1 MRYLMTAVLLFTA
14 LGAAAAETKPIKAEW
29 KSYYYQGPTYRR
41 YECANAMS
49 AVEEVLAI
57 IDARKVYTKC
67 SWNYG
72 LSADWEALTLVKED
86 PSGKAIGM
94 MFSSRVGP
102 FTGLDSKWRELSG
115 KEGVIEARWQT
126 ISLQRRMND
135 LRACNTYVRVLDYLL
150 DELPVRN
157 ISQTVFCNTGMS
169 YIHVRFDYLRPKF
182 QPGAKASAPMAV
194 GHDRPKS

>member
-1 MRYLMTAVLLFTA
+1 MTAVLLFTA

-29 KSYYYQGPTYRR
+29 KSYYYDGPNYRR
-41 YECANAMS
+41 YQCANAMS
-49 AVEEVLAI
+49 AVEEILSI

-86 PSGKAIGM
+86 PSAKAITAI
-94 MFSSRVGP
+94 FSPRVGP
-102 FTGLDSKWRELSG
+102 FRGLDSKWRELSG
-115 KEGVIEARWQT
+115 EGGVIEARWQT
-126 ISLQRRMND
+126 VSLQRRMSD

-157 ISQTVFCNTGMS
+157 ISQTVFCNTGSS

-182 QPGAKASAPMAV
+182 QPGAKASASTAAR
-194 GHDRPKS
+194 HDGPTS